1 MIIKEVT
8 TNKLIQQFHQLPY
21 SIYKND
27 NNWIP
32 HIKQDVE
39 KVFDPTKNKAH
50 ANGKIIRWLLFNNT
64 NEAIGRIAAFINFE
78 TTESNEQPTGGVG
91 FFECINDKE
100 AARTLFNTAKDWLIQ
115 HNMEAMDGPIN
126 FGEKNMFWGLL
137 VENFTDPNSYGMN
150 YNPPYYQQLFEEY
163 GFKTYYQQFMFKR
176 SIGVPTQQV
185 FEDKSERILADGNY
199 SIANVK
205 NLSLNEIAD
214 NFKTVYN
221 SAWASHDNFKE
232 MTTATSRKIMQN
244 LKPIYDPSIMVF
256 VYYKNKPIA
265 FYINI
270 PELNELFQYVNG
282 NLNWLGK
289 LKFLYHK
296 MVHPPET
303 MVGIVFGIA
312 KRYQGKGVDGAMIK
326 WTHESL
332 LKEKRYKQ
340 TVLTWIGD
348 FNPKMLRIAK
358 DLDAEVYRTYHT
370 YRYLF
375 DRNKPFERCPIIE

>member
-27 NNWIP
+27 KNWIP

-50 ANGKIIRWLLFNNT
+50 TNGKITRWLLFNNT
-64 NEAIGRIAAFINFE
+64 NEAIGRIAAFVNFE
-78 TTESNEQPTGGVG
+78 ATENNDQPTGGVG
-91 FFECINDKE
+91 FFECINNRE
-100 AARTLFNTAKDWLIQ
+100 ATTILFDTAKDWLAQ
-115 HNMEAMDGPIN
+115 HGMEAMDGPIN

-244 LKPIYDPSIMVF
+244 LKPIYDPSIMIF

-312 KRYQGKGVDGAMIK
+312 KRFQGKGVDGAMIK

>member
-27 NNWIP
+27 KNWIP

-39 KVFDPTKNKAH
+39 KVFDSTKNKAH
-50 ANGKIIRWLLFNNT
+50 TNGKITRWLLFNNT
-64 NEAIGRIAAFINFE
+64 NEVIGRIAAFVNFE
-78 TTESNEQPTGGVG
+78 ATENNEQPTGGVG
-91 FFECINDKE
+91 FFECIDNKE
-100 AARTLFNTAKDWLIQ
+100 AATTLFDTAKNWLLK

-199 SIANVK
+199 TIANVK
-205 NLSLNEIAD
+205 ELSLNEIAD

-244 LKPIYDPSIMVF
+244 LKPIYDPSIMIF

-282 NLNWLGK
+282 NLNWWGK

-312 KRYQGKGVDGAMIK
+312 KRFQGKGVDGAMIK

>member
-27 NNWIP
+27 KNWIP

-50 ANGKIIRWLLFNNT
+50 TNGKITRWLLFNNT
-64 NEAIGRIAAFINFE
+64 NEAIGRIAAFVNFE
-78 TTESNEQPTGGVG
+78 VTENNDQPTGGVG
-91 FFECINDKE
+91 FFECINNRE
-100 AARTLFNTAKDWLIQ
+100 ATTTLFDTAKDWLAQ
-115 HNMEAMDGPIN
+115 HGMEAMDGPIN

-244 LKPIYDPSIMVF
+244 LKPIYDPSIMIF

-270 PELNELFQYVNG
+270 PELNELFKYVNG
-282 NLNWLGK
+282 NLNWWGK
-289 LKFLYHK
+289 LQFLYHK

-312 KRYQGKGVDGAMIK
+312 KRFQGKGVDGAMIK

-375 DRNKPFERCPIIE
+375 DRNKPFKRCPIIE

>member
-27 NNWIP
+27 KNWIP

-39 KVFDPTKNKAH
+39 KVFDSTKNKAH
-50 ANGKIIRWLLFNNT
+50 TNGKITRWLLFNNT
-64 NEAIGRIAAFINFE
+64 NEVIGRIAAFVNFE
-78 TTESNEQPTGGVG
+78 ATENNEQPTGGVG
-91 FFECINDKE
+91 FFECIDNKE
-100 AARTLFNTAKDWLIQ
+100 AATTLFDTAKNWLLK

-199 SIANVK
+199 IIANVK
-205 NLSLNEIAD
+205 ELSLNEIAD

-244 LKPIYDPSIMVF
+244 LKPIYDPSIMIF

-282 NLNWLGK
+282 NLNWWGK

-312 KRYQGKGVDGAMIK
+312 KRFQGKGVDGAMIK